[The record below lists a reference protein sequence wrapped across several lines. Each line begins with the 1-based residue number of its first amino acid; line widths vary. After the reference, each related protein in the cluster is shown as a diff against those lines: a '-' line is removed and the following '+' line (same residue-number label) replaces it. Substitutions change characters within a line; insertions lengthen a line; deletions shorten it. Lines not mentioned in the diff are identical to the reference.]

1 MPINSNNNAVFVAD
15 TTSHGDVAIELFTV
29 TVKDGSGNALDID
42 GNTHKDGI
50 VDRVLQGIQTRGILK
65 HYRVTTT
72 NGVITVIVERADS
85 WADTGTGTPASPQ
98 TAAAANLQVFLRAMG
113 TVRCRASSTS
123 ENTDPAEDAAV
134 DISGTTVAVVANI

>member
-1 MPINSNNNAVFVAD
+1 MPIASNNNAVFVAD

-72 NGVITVIVERADS
+72 IGVITVIVERADS

>member
-1 MPINSNNNAVFVAD
+1 MARSNNNAVFVAD

-98 TAAAANLQVFLRAMG
+98 TAAAANMQVFLRAMG

>member
-1 MPINSNNNAVFVAD
+1 MARSNNNAVFVAD

>member
-15 TTSHGDVAIELFTV
+15 TTSHGDVAVELFTV
-29 TVKDGSGNALDID
+29 TVKDGSANALDID

>member
-15 TTSHGDVAIELFTV
+15 TTSHGDVAVELFTV

-50 VDRVLQGIQTRGILK
+50 VDRILQGIQTRGTLK
-65 HYRVTTT
+65 NYRVTTT